1 MTQHPL
7 SAPGRFFGD
16 ISSFTLHMLA
26 MAFML
31 CDHLWATVIPGHQWL
46 TWLGR
51 IAFPIFAFLIVE
63 GYFHTHSFKKY
74 LKRLFLFALLA
85 EIPFNLMY
93 TASWI
98 FPFHQNVLW
107 TLLIGLLCMKSIDK
121 LRARFKPWFSI
132 PLAVLLAMV
141 FPLLAQLT
149 MTDYYGYG
157 VLTVLLFYVFRDN
170 KWYHRLGQFAGLL
183 YINWFAISGMTLPLN
198 LWGFHMEIPQQGVAT
213 LALIPIW
220 FYRGRQGAHNKVIQY
235 CLYAFYPVHMLI
247 LGLLSM

>member
-1 MTQHPL
+1 MKH
-7 SAPGRFFGD
+7 RFELT
-16 ISSFTLHMLA
+16 SFSLHILGMI
-26 MAFML
+26 FML

-51 IAFPIFAFLIVE
+51 LAFPTFAFLIVE
-63 GYFHTHSFKKY
+63 GYFHTRNFKRY
-74 LKRLFLFALLA
+74 LRRILIFALLA

-107 TLLIGLLCMKSIDK
+107 TFLIALLCMKSIDT
-121 LRARFKPWFSI
+121 LRARFKPWI
-132 PLAVLLAMV
+132 ALPLAVLPAVV
-141 FPLLAQLT
+141 FPFLATLA

-157 VLTVLLFYVFRDN
+157 VLTVLVFYLFRGN
-170 KWYHRLGQFAGLL
+170 RWYHRLGQFAGLL
-183 YINWFAISGMTLPLN
+183 YINWFLISGLN
-198 LWGFHMEIPQQGVAT
+198 LPVNLFGRHLEIPQQGFAI

-220 FYRGRQGAHNKVIQY
+220 LYSGRQGPHNKFIRY
-235 CLYAFYPVHMLI
+235 CFYAFYPVHLLI